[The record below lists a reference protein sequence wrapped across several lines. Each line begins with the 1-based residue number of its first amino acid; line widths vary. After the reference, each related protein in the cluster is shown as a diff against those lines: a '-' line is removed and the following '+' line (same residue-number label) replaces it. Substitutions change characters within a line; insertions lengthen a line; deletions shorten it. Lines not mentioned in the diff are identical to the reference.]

1 MALLLLGRRKMVVVI
16 GDERQTVVGPYE
28 ASGADGDAEPSRP
41 DPPGDT
47 PGDADDGPEDEA
59 GYGHGV

>member
-1 MALLLLGRRKMVVVI
+1 MVVVI